1 MCLLPSN
8 PETSLIGRYIHFT
21 LAISTWKGSYIA
33 ALTPS
38 NAKLGKFYKIVGVT
52 YVGREFVKVVIY
64 NDAGN
69 AINVRLDRYISRSS
83 AHLQLKTHWKL
94 AKLNNKALA
103 GYLYNHPEVSS
114 TGDNKEINK
123 GVR

>member
-38 NAKLGKFYKIVGVT
+38 NAKLGKFYKIVGVNWVARD
-52 YVGREFVKVVIY
+52 YVRVVII
-64 NDAGN
+64 NDAGY
-69 AINVRLDRYISRSS
+69 IISVRLDKYITRSCN
-83 AHLQLKTHWKL
+83 HLQLKSHWKL

-103 GYLYNHPEVSS
+103 GYLYNNPEIS
-114 TGDNKEINK
+114 TSGHNKEINK